1 MVHSMTGFASKTF
14 VLTLPD
20 NKYSNVAISIKSL
33 NSRFFETT
41 VKLPQGLSHLEI
53 PIIKLLKNKLIRGHV
68 YFTIHVSN
76 SSIFEGPITPAFN
89 TIKSYVSAIEEIKKI
104 HSLADQIKLEHILR
118 LPNIFSIE
126 SQELDE
132 QSTKSIMDITD
143 ALTETLI
150 IMRRQEGKALAQ
162 DFDIRLTNVRTEME
176 IIKNRAFEFINEWK
190 KKTHEALKEMG
201 ADDSLFAETQKN
213 LFYTTLD
220 KIDIH
225 EEITRFNNHLNQ
237 FILCLSSPDMEKGK
251 QLDFILQ
258 ELGRE
263 INTINAKCSDST
275 ISLHAIN
282 VKVEIEK
289 LRQQI
294 QNIV

>member
-14 VLTLPD
+14 VLTLSE

-41 VKLPQGLSHLEI
+41 TKLPQTLSHLEI
-53 PIIKLLKNKLIRGHV
+53 SIIKLLKNKLVRGHI
-68 YFTIHVSN
+68 YFTINVSN
-76 SSIFEGPITPAFN
+76 SSIFEGPITPALS
-89 TIKSYVSAIEEIKKI
+89 TIKSYITAIEQIKQI
-104 HSLADQIKLEHILR
+104 HTFADQIKLEHILR
-118 LPNIFSIE
+118 LPNIFSVE

-132 QSTKSIMDITD
+132 KAAQSIIDITD
-143 ALTETLI
+143 TLI
-150 IMRRQEGKALAQ
+150 EGVILMRKQEGKALAQ
-162 DFDIRLTNVRTEME
+162 DFDIRLTTIRAEME

-201 ADDSLFAETQKN
+201 ADDSLFAENQKN

-237 FILCLSSPDMEKGK
+237 FGLCLASPDMEKGK